1 MCAAARAVIDASRG
15 ARVLVASTDS
25 AHSLGDALGVRLS
38 RSPRAIAAAPVRA
51 ASAKTRRAGGRPL
64 VVLAQRIQCVAHSPA
79 PRALEAAALPTLSG

>member
-1 MCAAARAVIDASRG
+1 MVRFLFYGGEGGVGKTMCAAARAVIDASRG

-51 ASAKTRRAGGRPL
+51 ASAKTRRAGGRP
-64 VVLAQRIQCVAHSPA
+64 RGST
-79 PRALEAAALPTLSG
+79 RWS